1 MFKIKNRSSGI
12 VAVLSFLLMGSFPL
26 FSQEKTIINPYI
38 QLQYF
43 KNTDNERTLQAT
55 LTYSEN
61 RMELP
66 LTGMEISFY
75 SGSAVKVLLATV
87 NTDEK
92 GIAKFP
98 IDENVKLSL
107 VKNEW
112 IFSSEFKGND
122 TIEACL
128 SEITVRDMK
137 LEMILSEVDTIHTIV
152 LKAVTSENGKE
163 TPVSGEIVIISVP
176 RMFSLLPVIE
186 ATLDDNGTAVV
197 EFPSDI
203 PGDKEGFLTIIAR
216 VDEHPSYGN
225 VERKAV
231 QKWGIPTE
239 YAIPKIHRALWTK
252 TPPMWMI
259 ITLSI
264 LLTGV
269 WGHYLFAIIS
279 LIRIKRE
286 SKKQKKL

>member
-137 LEMILSEVDTIHTIV
+137 LEMILSEVDTIHTIM